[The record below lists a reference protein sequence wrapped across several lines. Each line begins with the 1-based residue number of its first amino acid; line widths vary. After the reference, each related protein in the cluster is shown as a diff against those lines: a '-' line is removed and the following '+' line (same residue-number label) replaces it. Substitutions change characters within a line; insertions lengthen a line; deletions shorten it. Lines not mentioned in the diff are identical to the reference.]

1 MSTNA
6 KRLAEK
12 QREQTLSIQ
21 SRNSAKKYPGHKT
34 LGTKAKI
41 GYTEGDEIHHRQ
53 IAEIY
58 RPFFAGLNEKDSRE
72 LVDWFESEGYPVGN
86 NPRNLE
92 SMNIPMHKQLHRFAK
107 EYGIQADSN
116 DLRMKGGFKANNGEM
131 ARPSQPAF
139 DNISKLSLN
148 ERMGILPMFLKY
160 GQGAMDDELSRLNNI
175 NNRVTKNPDV
185 LAQEFMHDKLD
196 SLIQEIRETE

>member
-1 MSTNA
+1 VSTNA

-12 QREQTLSIQ
+12 QREQTLAIQ
-21 SRNSAKKYPGHKT
+21 SSNTAGKFAGHKT

-41 GYTEGDEIHHRQ
+41 GYTKGDEIHHRQ

-58 RPFFAGLNEKDSRE
+58 RPFFEGLNERDSRE

-92 SMNIPMHKQLHRFAK
+92 SMNQPMHKELHRFAK
-107 EYGIQADSN
+107 RFGIQADGN
-116 DLRMKGGFKANNGEM
+116 DLRMKGGFKADNGEM

-139 DNISKLSLN
+139 DNISTLSLN
-148 ERMGILPMFLKY
+148 ERMGILPLFLKY
-160 GQGAMDDELSRLNNI
+160 GQGAMDEELGRLNVI
-175 NNRVTKNPDV
+175 NKRTTRSPDA
-185 LAQEFMHDKLD
+185 LAQDFMHQKLD
-196 SLIQEIRETE
+196 SLIQEIREA